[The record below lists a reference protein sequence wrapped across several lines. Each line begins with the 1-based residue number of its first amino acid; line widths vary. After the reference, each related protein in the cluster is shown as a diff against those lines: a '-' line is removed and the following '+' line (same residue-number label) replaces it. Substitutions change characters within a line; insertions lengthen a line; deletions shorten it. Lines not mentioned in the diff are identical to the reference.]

1 MGIEKI
7 DYVSLQDY
15 LQIERNTSTKYEY
28 HEGQLFAMAGGTIA
42 HTLISGN
49 AHAELRDA
57 SAALGSCVA
66 FNSEM
71 KIELRPKG
79 KYVYPDAGLAC
90 PTLDESEH
98 LTGAITNPCV
108 IVEVTSRDS
117 GDYDRGQK
125 MLNYFALPSVQEY
138 VLVDQEEPFVT
149 VYRRRGDLMRID
161 QYRGLEATIS
171 VEALNRSISMKQL
184 YRDVTFPPKK
194 DEE

>member
-15 LQIERNTSTKYEY
+15 LRTERSTDTKYEY
-28 HEGQLFAMAGGTIA
+28 HDGQLFAMAGGTIA
-42 HTLISGN
+42 HSLICGN
-49 AHAELRDA
+49 SHTALDNAAEDR
-57 SAALGSCVA
+57 GTCVA

-71 KIELRPKG
+71 KVEIRPNG

-90 PTLDESEH
+90 PTLDESKH

-108 IVEVTSRDS
+108 IVEVTSSDS

-125 MLNYFALPSVQEY
+125 MFNYFALPSVQEY
-138 VLVDQEEPFVT
+138 LLIDQEEPFVT

-161 QYRGLEATIS
+161 YYRGLETTIPI
-171 VEALNRSISMKQL
+171 EALNRSITMKRL
-184 YRDVTFPPKK
+184 YRNVKFPPKK
-194 DEE
+194 DEK

>member
-7 DYVSLQDY
+7 DYVGLQDY
-15 LQIERNTSTKYEY
+15 LQTERSTDTKYEY
-28 HEGQLFAMAGGTIA
+28 HEGRLYAMAGGTLA
-42 HTLISGN
+42 HSTICNNVAG
-49 AHAELRDA
+49 ELRN
-57 SAALGSCVA
+57 AATAAGKCVG

-90 PTLDESEH
+90 PKLNESEH

-108 IVEVTSRDS
+108 IVEVTSSDS

-125 MLNYFALPSVQEY
+125 MLNYFAMLSVQEY
-138 VLVDQEEPFVT
+138 ILVDQEEPFVT

-161 QYRGLEATIS
+161 HYRGLDAMIPI
-171 VEALNRSISMKQL
+171 EALNRSITMQQL
-184 YRDVTFPPKK
+184 YRDVTFPPKE